1 METFQF
7 KTNINCECCYKEVI
21 PYMEDIKGVRYWNV
35 AIDDP
40 DKILQVEGVQ
50 SEQEII
56 NAIMKAGYKIEKIG

>member
-1 METFQF
+1 
-7 KTNINCECCYKEVI
+7 
-21 PYMEDIKGVRYWNV
+21 MEDIKGVRYWNV